1 MTTGPVLGDDG
12 DVLEDDVE
20 IVDEDEILA
29 DDAAVRRAEW
39 RGPSIRRWVVFAV
52 LALVVVVIDQL
63 SKAWVTS
70 QLAPGAG
77 MVVIPD
83 LLNVVYGQNSGILFG
98 LLPQSAPAFAIVSM
112 GVTALIV
119 VYHAKAGRGI
129 VTTVALGLL
138 LGGAI
143 GNLLDRLNHGHVI
156 DWVDMGIGSH
166 PVLDLQRRRRLH
178 HDLDRVADRDGGVP
192 ADRRVGHGWLTR
204 ASPPCWRR
212 TRSSSPTRSW
222 RPSRAPSPARRR

>member
-1 MTTGPVLGDDG
+1 MPDLMTAGPVPGDEG
-12 DVLEDDVE
+12 DSLEEDVE

-39 RGPSIRRWVVFAV
+39 RRPSAGRWIVFSA
-52 LALVVVVIDQL
+52 LALVAVVIDQL
-63 SKAWVTS
+63 SKAWVAG

-98 LLPQSAPAFAIVSM
+98 LLPQSAPAFAIVSI

-129 VTTVALGLL
+129 VTTLALGLL

-156 DWVDMGIGSH
+156 DWVDMGIGS
-166 PVLDLQRRRRLH
+166 VRFWTYN
-178 HDLDRVADRDGGVP
+178 VADACITTSILLLIAMAVFPRIADWGADG
-192 ADRRVGHGWLTR
+192 
-204 ASPPCWRR
+204 
-212 TRSSSPTRSW
+212 
-222 RPSRAPSPARRR
+222 

>member
-1 MTTGPVLGDDG
+1 MTAGPAPRDEGDAP
-12 DVLEDDVE
+12 EEDVE
-20 IVDEDEILA
+20 IVDEEEILA
-29 DDAAVRRAEW
+29 DHTAVRRADW
-39 RGPSIRRWVVFAV
+39 RGPSIRRWIVFAL

-63 SKAWVTS
+63 SKAWVAG

-129 VTTVALGLL
+129 VTTIALGLL

-156 DWVDMGIGSH
+156 DWVDMGIGS
-166 PVLDLQRRRRLH
+166 LRFWTYN
-178 HDLDRVADRDGGVP
+178 VADACITTSILLLIAMAVIPRIAEWGADG
-192 ADRRVGHGWLTR
+192 
-204 ASPPCWRR
+204 
-212 TRSSSPTRSW
+212 
-222 RPSRAPSPARRR
+222 